1 MTFTPSNWNIA
12 QTGTITTVDDAIADG
27 DHYETFRIEL
37 DAANSD
43 DCYAVTPVNYVIN
56 ILDDEI
62 AGFNLGTVSGSLAEG
77 IHKRRLC
84 RLF

>member
-1 MTFTPSNWNIA
+1 M
-12 QTGTITTVDDAIADG
+12 DDSIADG

-43 DCYAVTPVNYVIN
+43 DCYSITPVNYVIQ

-62 AGFNLGTVSGSLAEG
+62 AGFSLGTVSGSLTDQ
-77 IHKRRLC
+77 KC
-84 RLF
+84 